1 MKRGVFDTL
10 RRGLDNT
17 VANWGL
23 IVIRVVEAL
32 VFAAIAIAAALAI
45 IVPILVSIGIAVTD
59 LSTPD
64 DLENLVFSLVER
76 WVWLFW
82 ILTGV
87 SVLLVVFVAVHAFVE
102 AGCARVAV
110 DADRI
115 AGPAT
120 EGPRSRYRVFSMQRW
135 LTGGKDGWWTVFW
148 IYNFAWGVAGLILLL
163 PLIPTAVIMLLAR
176 ETPPVLIATGCIGLA
191 LTLMLFIVVAIVT
204 SMWTTRATADWAI
217 ERSGAAA
224 ALSGAWTAIRS
235 DVGRHLLIAIAVI
248 VVAMAGSSFFASFSY
263 FAAFGE
269 MFHRGAVVH
278 VFTFPL
284 RLLGMFLNWV
294 FSAFVSSW
302 YLAAFAALAVER
314 ASGTNGTHGTH
325 GTNG

>member
-1 MKRGVFDTL
+1 MRRGVFDTL

-17 VANWGL
+17 VANWAL
-23 IVIRVVEAL
+23 IVIRVVEAM
-32 VFAAIAIAAALAI
+32 VFVAIAIAAALAI

-59 LSTPD
+59 LRIPD
-64 DLENLVFSLVER
+64 DPESLILSLAER
-76 WVWLFW
+76 WVWLLW
-82 ILTGV
+82 IVLGV

-110 DADRI
+110 DGDRI

-135 LTGGKDGWWTVFW
+135 LTGGRDGWWTVFW
-148 IYNFAWGVAGLILLL
+148 IYNLAWGVAGLILLL
-163 PLIPTAVIMLLAR
+163 PLIPTALIMLLAR
-176 ETPPVLIATGCIGLA
+176 ETPPVLLATGCVGLA
-191 LTLMLFIVVAIVT
+191 LTLMLFIVVAVVT

-217 ERSGAAA
+217 EGSGAPA
-224 ALSGAWTAIRS
+224 ALSGAWAAIKA
-235 DVGRHLLIAIAVI
+235 DLGRHLLIALAVI
-248 VVAMAGSSFFASFSY
+248 VIAMAGSSFFASFSY

-269 MFHRGAVVH
+269 MFHHGAVVH
-278 VFTFPL
+278 VFTLPL
-284 RLLGMFLNWV
+284 RLLGTFFNWV

-314 ASGTNGTHGTH
+314 VSGTYGTYGTNGT
-325 GTNG
+325 NG